1 MDDQYKEVYYNEYCY
16 RCKSKNLLENEP
28 PCDEC
33 LSEPINLYSHKPVRF
48 EEETHM
54 RLSN

>member
-1 MDDQYKEVYYNEYCY
+1 MDDQYKEVYYNEHCY
-16 RCKSKNLLENEP
+16 RCKNKNLLENEP

-48 EEETHM
+48 EEGPHM